1 MQFNN
6 NNMNLQNRIE
16 LLQKLKNYLLDDN
29 TEWMA
34 IKAKATAY
42 NGWFI
47 EGFIDVAVQ
56 NICTLFL
63 EKDALLHWIN
73 HYRLDDNITGKNAG
87 IVMAGNIP
95 LVGFH
100 DFLCVFISGHRQ
112 TIKLSGKDDVL
123 LKHIIQ
129 KLYSWDENVQHYIA
143 IAEMLKGCDAYIAT
157 GSNNSARYFEQYF
170 AKYPSIIRRN
180 RTSVAILNGCETA
193 DELDKLAD
201 DIHLY
206 FGLGCRN
213 VTKLFVPTGYNFV
226 PLLKAFDKYKYFAD
240 HHKYKNNYDY
250 QLSIA
255 LMNNI
260 YYMTNESTLLIESE
274 EIFSAIS
281 QLNYSFYEDVEIVL
295 KTLKDN
301 SDVQSIIGSGYTPF
315 GKAQQ
320 PGLFDYADG
329 VDSMQF
335 LLTL

>member
-1 MQFNN
+1 
-6 NNMNLQNRIE
+6 MNLQNRIE
-16 LLQKLKNYLLDDN
+16 LLQKLKNYLEDN
-29 TEWMA
+29 DTEWQEV
-34 IKAKATAY
+34 KANATAH
-42 NGWFI
+42 NAWFI
-47 EGFIDVAVQ
+47 PAFIDLALQ
-56 NICTLFL
+56 NICTAFL
-63 EKDALLHWIN
+63 DADKLTVWAN
-73 HYRLDDNITGKNAG
+73 HYHLDDNINGKNIG
-87 IVMAGNIP
+87 LIMAGNIP

-100 DFLCVFISGHRQ
+100 DFLCVFISGHTQ

-123 LKHIIQ
+123 LKHLVQ
-129 KLYSWDENVQHYIA
+129 KLYSWDISVQNYISF
-143 IAEMLKGCDAYIAT
+143 AEMLKGCDAYIAT

-180 RTSVAILNGCETA
+180 RTSVAILNRKETEE
-193 DELDKLAD
+193 ELDKLSD
-201 DIHLY
+201 DVHLY

-213 VTKLFVPTGYNFV
+213 VTKIFVPIGYDFV

-281 QLNYSFYEDVEIVL
+281 QLNYSFYDNAEKVKE
-295 KTLKDN
+295 TLNEN
-301 SDVQSIIGSGYTPF
+301 SDVQCIVWQDNIPF
-315 GKAQQ
+315 GQAQQ
-320 PGLFDYADG
+320 PDLFDYADG
-329 VDSMQF
+329 VDTMQF